1 MPPTKDLLEFSTMSD
16 DEVARTLKEYKV
28 SLTVAEARKIEEILG
43 RPPSVTEAVVWD
55 IQGSEHCSYRS
66 TKEHLKMLP
75 TDGPNVILGPGED
88 AGIVEIARIG
98 GKRYGLVVA
107 HESHN
112 HPSQVVPYEGAATG
126 VGGIVRD
133 VCCMGAKVIASADP
147 LRFGDIAQSRSK
159 WIAEN
164 VFSGIAGYGNPIGV
178 PNIAGDCYF
187 NSSFDDNC
195 LVNVVA
201 LGLAREDEIIH
212 SRAPKGAAGYDIIVV
227 GKPTDNSGMG
237 GAAFASLSLNKA
249 DREANKGAV
258 QEPNPFLKRHLLA
271 ATYELF
277 DILRERGLISK
288 VGFKDHGAG
297 GNVCSTV
304 EMVTAGGY
312 GAEINLDAVHVA
324 MDGLH
329 PSVVACSETQE
340 RFAWICPPDIS
351 DMILDHY
358 NVKWALPDIAQH
370 ARASKIGKVT
380 KGNYVL
386 TYRGDTVLDAKPSDI
401 VAGLRYHR
409 SVKEPATTFS
419 EPQLELGSDLNDV
432 LLDVLA
438 HENVASRRPIYEQYD
453 KNVQGITIIESGLA
467 DAGVIA
473 PLRDRPEV
481 PEDEQRVGVALS
493 VDANPRYGLVSP
505 YWQAVNAVVEGMR
518 NVAAVGATPWCCTDC
533 LNYGNPE
540 KPEQM
545 WQFVEGVKGIRD
557 ALTGIPL
564 KTHPESPV
572 PCVSG
577 NVSLYNESANRA
589 IAPSAVIA
597 IVGRMEDAMKA
608 VTMQFKQA
616 GNELFL
622 IGRRA
627 DELGGGVLYDIFSE
641 LGAHVPKP
649 DFARARDEIYTV
661 IDLIDRDI
669 AVSCHD
675 ISDGGLAVT
684 LAEMAMGGFAD
695 GVFGFSV
702 NVLAIADSGLPTW
715 KKLFSETGGFVI
727 EIPSSEVEAARG
739 VADGYGLEL
748 ISLGTVT
755 ESSRF
760 TIADGEKEIIDVS
773 LDAVRDA
780 WANGLREKLR

>member
-1 MPPTKDLLEFSTMSD
+1 MPPIKDLLEFSAMSD
-16 DEVARTLKEYKV
+16 DEAARVLKKYKI
-28 SLTVAEARKIEEILG
+28 SLTVSEARKIEEILG
-43 RPPSVTEAVVWD
+43 RPPTVTEVIIWD

-66 TKEHLKMLP
+66 TREHLKMLP
-75 TDGPNVILGPGED
+75 TTGPNVILGPSED
-88 AGIVEIARIG
+88 AGIVEIASVG

-126 VGGIVRD
+126 IGGIVRD

-147 LRFGDIAQSRSK
+147 LRFGDIQRSQSK
-159 WIAEN
+159 WVAEN

-187 NSSFDDNC
+187 DSSFDDNC

-201 LGLAREDEIIH
+201 LGLVREDEIIH
-212 SRAPKGAAGYDIIVV
+212 SRAPKNAEGYDIIVV

-237 GAAFASLSLNKA
+237 GASFASLELNEA
-249 DREANKGAV
+249 DKDANKGAV

-277 DILRERGLISK
+277 DMLRARDLISK

-304 EMVTAGGY
+304 EMVEAGGY
-312 GAEINLDAVHVA
+312 GAEINLDNVHVS
-324 MDGLH
+324 MDDLH

-351 DMILDHY
+351 DMILAHY
-358 NVKWALPDIAQH
+358 NVRWALPDIAQH

-380 KGNYVL
+380 NGNYVL
-386 TYRGDTVLDAKPSDI
+386 KYRGDTVCDAKPSDI
-401 VAGLRYHR
+401 TAGLRYHR
-409 SVKEPATTFS
+409 SIKEPKTAFL
-419 EPQLELGSDLNDV
+419 EPVLELDSDLNNV

-453 KNVQGITIIESGLA
+453 KNVQGITVIESGLA

-473 PLRDRPEV
+473 PLRDRAEV
-481 PEDEQRVGVALS
+481 PENAQRVGVALS
-493 VDANPRYGLVSP
+493 VDANPRYGLISP

-557 ALTGIPL
+557 ALIGIPL

-589 IAPSAVIA
+589 IAPSAIIA

-608 VTMQFKQA
+608 VTMQFKRA

-622 IGRRA
+622 IGQRG
-627 DELGGGVLYDIFSE
+627 DDFGGSILYDLFSE
-641 LGAHVPKP
+641 LGANVPKP

-675 ISDGGLAVT
+675 ISDGGIAVA
-684 LAEMAMGGFAD
+684 LAEMAMGGEAD
-695 GVFGFSV
+695 GILGCSV
-702 NVLAIADSGLPTW
+702 NIEASSERDLPSW
-715 KKLFSETGGFVI
+715 KKLFSETGGFVL
-727 EIPSSEVEAARG
+727 EIPSINVEAARS
-739 VADGYGLEL
+739 VADSYGIEM

-755 ESSRF
+755 SEPMLSIS
-760 TIADGEKEIIDVS
+760 DGESAVINLA